1 MRNPVEG
8 KRSRSGGGCVWYERG
23 IEVWRLM
30 RRAKDGDERKRC
42 GGNEEEALLKRH
54 LLFSNKY

>member
-1 MRNPVEG
+1 
-8 KRSRSGGGCVWYERG
+8 VWYERG